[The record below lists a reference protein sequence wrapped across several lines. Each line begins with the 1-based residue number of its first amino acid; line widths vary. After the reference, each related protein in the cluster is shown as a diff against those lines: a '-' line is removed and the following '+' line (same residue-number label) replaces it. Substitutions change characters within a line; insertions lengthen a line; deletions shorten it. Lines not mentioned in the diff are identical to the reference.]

1 LSRHCRAGG
10 IASLRPGRKVTA
22 SPLNASRFEN
32 KGADP
37 DTEYLALG
45 IPGSIIH
52 SLSQLPNLRVI
63 AGSTFSAHKDQE
75 FDLQLIGRKL
85 SVRTVLTG
93 RIWHRNGRLRLQV
106 DLVDTANGQELW
118 GNQYDRDLTE
128 LFSVQDEIAR
138 EVSHEL
144 RLRLTGEEA
153 ARLVRRHTQSLEAY
167 QLYLRGRGNSEKRST
182 EGFKKGVECLT
193 EAIRKDPNYALAY
206 AELAQCV
213 HMPAYYGRV
222 SPHEAYPK
230 AKELALKALEMD
242 DTLAEAHDALATV
255 MQNYNYDW
263 SGAETEYRRAIKL
276 NPNYPVAH
284 FHYSMHLGCLGRFE
298 ESLREAR
305 EGQIRDPMSG
315 VINAGVAFA
324 LACARQFDSCVEQ
337 SLTAIDVD
345 PQMTFTYSLLGV
357 AYEAKEMFV
366 EAVATH
372 ERGLALGGPP
382 ALHLSMAGHAHAAS
396 GNHAK
401 ARELLAELQQLSRQM
416 YMPFWS
422 FAIVHE
428 GLGEKDLA
436 IEALER
442 ALENREALLV
452 TIKAWP
458 HFDKL
463 RDDIRF
469 QEVERR
475 VGLR

>member
-167 QLYLRGRGNSEKRST
+167 QLYLRGRHTQSLEAYQLYLRGRGNSEKRST

-213 HMPAYYGRV
+213 HMPAY
-222 SPHEAYPK
+222 
-230 AKELALKALEMD
+230 
-242 DTLAEAHDALATV
+242 
-255 MQNYNYDW
+255 
-263 SGAETEYRRAIKL
+263 
-276 NPNYPVAH
+276 
-284 FHYSMHLGCLGRFE
+284 
-298 ESLREAR
+298 
-305 EGQIRDPMSG
+305 
-315 VINAGVAFA
+315 
-324 LACARQFDSCVEQ
+324 
-337 SLTAIDVD
+337 
-345 PQMTFTYSLLGV
+345 
-357 AYEAKEMFV
+357 
-366 EAVATH
+366 
-372 ERGLALGGPP
+372 
-382 ALHLSMAGHAHAAS
+382 
-396 GNHAK
+396 
-401 ARELLAELQQLSRQM
+401 
-416 YMPFWS
+416 
-422 FAIVHE
+422 
-428 GLGEKDLA
+428 
-436 IEALER
+436 
-442 ALENREALLV
+442 
-452 TIKAWP
+452 
-458 HFDKL
+458 
-463 RDDIRF
+463 
-469 QEVERR
+469 
-475 VGLR
+475 